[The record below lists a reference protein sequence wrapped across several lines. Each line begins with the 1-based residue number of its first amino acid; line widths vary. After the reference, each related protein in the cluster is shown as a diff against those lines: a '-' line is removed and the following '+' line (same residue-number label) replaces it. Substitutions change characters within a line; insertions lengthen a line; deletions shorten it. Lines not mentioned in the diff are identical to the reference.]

1 MVSLVEN
8 VREGETMNF
17 IATAL
22 IALFSAAA
30 AAQADRFDK
39 VEIKTTQLTPNIY
52 LLEGEGGNIGV
63 SAGDDGVFV
72 IDDQFAP
79 LTARI
84 LAAIKKISDK
94 PVRLLIN
101 THWHFD
107 HTGGNEN
114 FGNAGTV
121 IVAQDNVYKRLTVKT
136 PIEFFKAQ
144 YGPSPRAALPVLT
157 FKDNVTFHL
166 NGDEATALH
175 APNAHTD
182 GDAIIHF
189 RNANVV
195 HMGDTYFNGLYPFI
209 DTGTNGSVKGVI
221 AAVDRVL
228 AITDDTS
235 KIIPGHGPLS
245 NKAELKA
252 YRGML
257 VKVHANVTALVK
269 AKKTLA
275 QVVAAKPTRE
285 FDAQW
290 GNGFLKPDQF
300 AEIVYTSVAKSH

>member
-1 MVSLVEN
+1 MKL
-8 VREGETMNF
+8 
-17 IATAL
+17 AL
-22 IALFSAAA
+22 IFLSMLFGMSAAA
-30 AAQADRFDK
+30 QSDRFDK
-39 VEIKTTQLTPNIY
+39 VEIKTTRLTQNLY

-84 LAAIKKISDK
+84 LAAIKAISDK
-94 PVRLLIN
+94 PVRFLIN

-114 FGNAGTV
+114 FGKAGVV
-121 IVAQDNVYKRLTVKT
+121 IVAQDNVKKRLATKT
-136 PIEFFKAQ
+136 AIEFFKSA
-144 YGPSPRAALPVLT
+144 YGPTAAAGLPVIT
-157 FKDNVTFHL
+157 FRDTVTFHL
-166 NGDEATALH
+166 NGDEATAIH
-175 APNAHTD
+175 VPNAHTD
-182 GDAIIHF
+182 GDSIIHF
-189 RNANVV
+189 RAGNVV

-209 DTGTNGSVKGVI
+209 DTGTNGSVKGMI
-221 AAVDRVL
+221 AAADRAL

-252 YRGML
+252 YRDML
-257 VKVHANVTALVK
+257 ARVYANVDAMIK
-269 AKKTLA
+269 ARKTLA
-275 QVVAAKPTRE
+275 QVIAARPTNDY
-285 FDAQW
+285 DAKW

-300 AEIVYTSVAKSH
+300 AEIVYASAVKNR

>member
-1 MVSLVEN
+1 MKFL
-8 VREGETMNF
+8 
-17 IATAL
+17 TAAVL
-22 IALFSAAA
+22 ALFSVTA

-39 VEIKTTQLTPNIY
+39 VEIRTTRLTQNLY

-63 SAGDDGVFV
+63 SAGDDGVFI

-79 LTARI
+79 LTERI
-84 LAAIKKISDK
+84 LTALRKISDK
-94 PVRLLIN
+94 PVRFVIN

-114 FGNAGTV
+114 FGKAGAV
-121 IVAQDNVYKRLTVKT
+121 IVAQDNVLKRMSVKT
-136 PIEFFKAQ
+136 PIEFFKSA
-144 YGPSPRAALPVLT
+144 YGPAPRAALPSLT
-157 FKDNVTFHL
+157 FKDTVTFHL

-175 APNAHTD
+175 APSAHTD

-195 HMGDTYFNGLYPFI
+195 HMGDTYFNGFYPFI
-209 DTGTNGSVKGVI
+209 DNGTGGSVKGMI
-221 AAVDRVL
+221 AAADRVL

-245 NKAELKA
+245 NKTELKA
-252 YRGML
+252 YRAML
-257 VKVHANVTALVK
+257 AKVYASVEAMVK

-275 QVVAAKPTRE
+275 QVIAAKPTRDY
-285 FDAQW
+285 DAQW
-290 GNGFLKPDQF
+290 GNGFLKPDAF
-300 AEIVYTSVAKSH
+300 TEIVYTSAAKAR

>member
-1 MVSLVEN
+1 MKVIV
-8 VREGETMNF
+8 
-17 IATAL
+17 ATIGL
-22 IALFSAAA
+22 LFSFAV
-30 AAQADRFDK
+30 AAQSDRFDK
-39 VEIKTTQLTPNIY
+39 VEIKTTRLTQNLY
-52 LLEGEGGNIGV
+52 LLECEGGNIGV

-84 LAAIKKISDK
+84 LAAIKAISDK
-94 PVRLLIN
+94 PVRLMIN

-114 FGNAGTV
+114 FGKAGVV
-121 IVAQDNVYKRLTVKT
+121 IVAQDNVRKRLLTKT
-136 PIEFFKAQ
+136 PIDFFKSA
-144 YGPSPRAALPVLT
+144 YGPAPAAGLPVLT
-157 FKDNVTFHL
+157 FKDTVSFHL
-166 NGDEATALH
+166 NGDEAVAIH

-189 RNANVV
+189 KNANVV

-209 DTGTNGSVKGVI
+209 DTGTNGSVKGMI
-221 AAVDRVL
+221 AAAERVL
-228 AITDDTS
+228 QITDDTS

-252 YRGML
+252 YRDML
-257 VKVHANVTALVK
+257 AKVHANVAAMVK

-275 QVVAAKPTRE
+275 QVIAAKPTKE
-285 FDAQW
+285 FDEKW

-300 AEIVYTSVAKSH
+300 VEIVYASAAKAR

>member
-1 MVSLVEN
+1 MKLALVFLA
-8 VREGETMNF
+8 M
-17 IATAL
+17 
-22 IALFSAAA
+22 LFGMSAAA
-30 AAQADRFDK
+30 QSDRFDK
-39 VEIKTTQLTPNIY
+39 VEIKTTRLTQNLY

-84 LAAIKKISDK
+84 LAAIKAISDK
-94 PVRLLIN
+94 PVRFLIN

-114 FGNAGTV
+114 FGKAGAV
-121 IVAQDNVYKRLTVKT
+121 IVAQDNVKKRLATKT
-136 PIEFFKAQ
+136 AIEFFKSA
-144 YGPSPRAALPVLT
+144 YGPTAAAGLPVIT
-157 FKDNVTFHL
+157 FKDTVTFHL
-166 NGDEATALH
+166 NGDEATAIH
-175 APNAHTD
+175 VPNAHTD
-182 GDAIIHF
+182 GDSIIHF
-189 RNANVV
+189 RAGNVV

-209 DTGTNGSVKGVI
+209 DTGTNGSVKGMI
-221 AAVDRVL
+221 AAADRAL

-252 YRGML
+252 YRDML
-257 VKVHANVTALVK
+257 AKVYANVDAMVK
-269 AKKTLA
+269 ARKTLA
-275 QVVAAKPTRE
+275 QVIAARPTKDY
-285 FDAQW
+285 DAKW

-300 AEIVYTSVAKSH
+300 AEIVYASAVKNR

>member
-1 MVSLVEN
+1 VKL
-8 VREGETMNF
+8 
-17 IATAL
+17 AL
-22 IALFSAAA
+22 ILVSVLFSLSAAA
-30 AAQADRFDK
+30 QSDRFDK
-39 VEIKTTQLTPNIY
+39 VEIKTTRLAQNFY

-84 LAAIKKISDK
+84 VAAIKAVSDK
-94 PVRLLIN
+94 PVRFLIN

-114 FGNAGTV
+114 FGKAGVV
-121 IVAQDNVYKRLTVKT
+121 IVAQDNVRKRLANKT
-136 PIEFFKAQ
+136 PIEFFKSA
-144 YGPSPRAALPVLT
+144 YGPTPAAGLPVLT
-157 FKDNVTFHL
+157 FKDTVTFHV
-166 NGDEATALH
+166 NGDDATAIH

-182 GDAIIHF
+182 GDSIIHF

-195 HMGDTYFNGLYPFI
+195 HMGDTYFNGFYPFI

-221 AAVDRVL
+221 AAADRVL
-228 AITDDTS
+228 QITDDTS

-252 YRGML
+252 YRDML
-257 VKVHANVTALVK
+257 AKVYANVAAMVK
-269 AKKTLA
+269 TRKTLA
-275 QVVAAKPTRE
+275 QVIAARPTK
-285 FDAQW
+285 DYDGKW

-300 AEIVYTSVAKSH
+300 VEIVYTSAAKNK

>member
-1 MVSLVEN
+1 MKLALVFLA
-8 VREGETMNF
+8 M
-17 IATAL
+17 
-22 IALFSAAA
+22 LFGMSAAA
-30 AAQADRFDK
+30 QSDRFDK
-39 VEIKTTQLTPNIY
+39 VEIKTTRLTQNLY

-84 LAAIKKISDK
+84 FAAIKAISDK
-94 PVRLLIN
+94 PVRFLIN

-114 FGNAGTV
+114 FGKAGAV
-121 IVAQDNVYKRLTVKT
+121 IVAQDNVKKRLATKT
-136 PIEFFKAQ
+136 AIEFFKSA
-144 YGPSPRAALPVLT
+144 YGPTAAAGLPVIT
-157 FKDNVTFHL
+157 FKDTVTFHL
-166 NGDEATALH
+166 NGDEATAIH
-175 APNAHTD
+175 VPNAHTD
-182 GDAIIHF
+182 GDSIIHF
-189 RNANVV
+189 RAGNVV

-209 DTGTNGSVKGVI
+209 DTGTKGSVKGMI
-221 AAVDRVL
+221 AAADRAL

-252 YRGML
+252 YRDML
-257 VKVHANVTALVK
+257 AKVYANVDAMVK
-269 AKKTLA
+269 ARKTLA
-275 QVVAAKPTRE
+275 QVIAARPTKDY
-285 FDAQW
+285 DAKW

-300 AEIVYTSVAKSH
+300 AEIVYASAVKNR

>member
-1 MVSLVEN
+1 MKLALVFLA
-8 VREGETMNF
+8 M
-17 IATAL
+17 
-22 IALFSAAA
+22 LFGMSAAA
-30 AAQADRFDK
+30 QSDRFDK
-39 VEIKTTQLTPNIY
+39 VEIKTTRLTQNLY

-84 LAAIKKISDK
+84 LAAIKAISDK
-94 PVRLLIN
+94 PVRFLIN

-114 FGNAGTV
+114 FGKAGAV
-121 IVAQDNVYKRLTVKT
+121 IVAQDNVKKRLATKT
-136 PIEFFKAQ
+136 AIEFFKSA
-144 YGPSPRAALPVLT
+144 YGPTAAAGLPVIT
-157 FKDNVTFHL
+157 FKDTVTFHL
-166 NGDEATALH
+166 NGDEATAIH
-175 APNAHTD
+175 VPNAHTD
-182 GDAIIHF
+182 GDSIIHF
-189 RNANVV
+189 RAGNVV

-209 DTGTNGSVKGVI
+209 DTGTNGSVKGMI
-221 AAVDRVL
+221 AAADRAL

-252 YRGML
+252 YRDML
-257 VKVHANVTALVK
+257 AKVYANVDAMVK
-269 AKKTLA
+269 ARKTLA
-275 QVVAAKPTRE
+275 QVIAARPTKDY
-285 FDAQW
+285 DAKW

-300 AEIVYTSVAKSH
+300 AEIVYASAVKNP

>member
-1 MVSLVEN
+1 MRAIAFSL
-8 VREGETMNF
+8 
-17 IATAL
+17 L
-22 IALFSAAA
+22 ALFCASAG
-30 AAQADRFDK
+30 AQADRFDK
-39 VEIKTTQLTPNIY
+39 VEIKTTQLTQNLY
-52 LLEGEGGNIGV
+52 LLEGEGGNIAV

-79 LTARI
+79 LTQRI

-94 PVRLLIN
+94 PVRFVIN

-114 FGNAGTV
+114 FGKGGAV
-121 IVAQDNVYKRLTVKT
+121 IVAHDNVYKRMAVKT
-136 PIEFFKAQ
+136 PIEFFKSS
-144 YGPSPRAALPVLT
+144 YGPAPHAALPALT
-157 FKDNVTFHL
+157 FKDTATFHL

-175 APNAHTD
+175 IPNAHTD

-209 DTGTNGSVKGVI
+209 DNGTGGSVKGMI
-221 AAVDRVL
+221 AAADRAL

-252 YRGML
+252 YRAML
-257 VKVHANVTALVK
+257 AKVYANVKTLVK
-269 AKKTLA
+269 ARKTLA
-275 QVVAAKPTRE
+275 QAIAAKPSKDY
-285 FDAQW
+285 DAQW

-300 AEIVYTSVAKSH
+300 VEIVYTSVAQEK